1 MENRLKVNI
10 FMPFYLWNN
19 DIDRVSL
26 THKILIHYNNI
37 KEKFKNQIYFKYYF
51 VGSENELSKSIIDK
65 YFKDSYYEFEQPHML
80 GSTIRKKNLIL
91 GEKVRFGVNLAIRSD
106 YDVLL
111 VAGSNDFV
119 SDYFFLNLINNYTV
133 NVPQIY
139 GIGDYHTGKNIV
151 GLIPYK
157 SGMSINLSAADN
169 IWWKGYRNCEYHN
182 QSQSYWENKHGYI
195 LNKSTNEFTGGIIG
209 FNKIVLNEKGI
220 LEGIDFSERTF
231 EYRCKWFIKN
241 LHVVHTK
248 NIVNLN
254 VKCLSGADLH
264 NISQIKRE
272 YDLFDK
278 LNVSEMDTL
287 LKDTITEH
295 IEYFNNL

>member
-65 YFKDSYYEFEQPHML
+65 YFKDSYYEFEQPNML

-119 SDYFFLNLINNYTV
+119 SDYFFLNLK
-133 NVPQIY
+133 IY
-139 GIGDYHTGKNIV
+139 ISSMLNA
-151 GLIPYK
+151 PRARAP
-157 SGMSINLSAADN
+157 SIAHSRNLKRPRKPRSMAAA
-169 IWWKGYRNCEYHN
+169 R
-182 QSQSYWENKHGYI
+182 
-195 LNKSTNEFTGGIIG
+195 ST
-209 FNKIVLNEKGI
+209 
-220 LEGIDFSERTF
+220 SR
-231 EYRCKWFIKN
+231 
-241 LHVVHTK
+241 
-248 NIVNLN
+248 
-254 VKCLSGADLH
+254 
-264 NISQIKRE
+264 
-272 YDLFDK
+272 
-278 LNVSEMDTL
+278 
-287 LKDTITEH
+287 
-295 IEYFNNL
+295 